1 MAQQQKEP
9 SINQKTNFVVH
20 KVAQVEEKIDAGFA
34 ALKREIGAA
43 RDATIAA
50 AKKPERLTDRFLLR
64 LSGRLEAL
72 AAKPRSV
79 LTVTGYGAAVL
90 LVLVIYGSALYAC
103 GQNAG
108 G

>member
-1 MAQQQKEP
+1 MAQQPKEP

-34 ALKREIGAA
+34 ALRREIGEA

-64 LSGRLEAL
+64 FADRLTAL

-79 LTVTGYGAAVL
+79 LTVTGIGAAI
-90 LVLVIYGSALYAC
+90 VLVQAIIISVARAFPYG
-103 GQNAG
+103 G
-108 G
+108 